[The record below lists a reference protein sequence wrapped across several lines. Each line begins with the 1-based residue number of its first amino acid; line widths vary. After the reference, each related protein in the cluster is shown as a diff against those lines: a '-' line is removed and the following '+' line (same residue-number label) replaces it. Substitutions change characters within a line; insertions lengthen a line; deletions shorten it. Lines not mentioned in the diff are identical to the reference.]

1 MEKFYN
7 VKISFKGERDFNFVL
22 PGYGELTVY
31 AGRDVYVKNLS
42 VSGVEALRQLRPLL
56 LDHQLNAKPDGCYRV
71 IDLSNVNSVSN
82 QVKQVATPVVKSV
95 SELKNDMIKNVGPLD
110 PNEGKEVVDNEG
122 ENNEGENNEG
132 EKKETVQTELEKD
145 KILEAPKSTK
155 TNTKK
160 PTNKKLN
167 NKKKSSKK

>member
-71 IDLSNVNSVSN
+71 IDLSNINIVSN

-122 ENNEGENNEG
+122 DNNEG

>member
-71 IDLSNVNSVSN
+71 IDLSNINSVSN

-110 PNEGKEVVDNEG
+110 PNEGKEFVDNEG

>member
-56 LDHQLNAKPDGCYRV
+56 LDHQLNAKADGCYRV

-110 PNEGKEVVDNEG
+110 PNEGKEIVESK
-122 ENNEGENNEG
+122 GENNEG
-132 EKKETVQTELEKD
+132 EKKETIQTELEKD

-160 PTNKKLN
+160 TTNKKLN

>member
-31 AGRDVYVKNLS
+31 AGRDVYVTNLS

-56 LDHQLNAKPDGCYRV
+56 LDHQLNAKTDGCYRV

-95 SELKNDMIKNVGPLD
+95 SELKNDMIKTVGPLD
-110 PNEGKEVVDNEG
+110 PNEGKEIVDNK
-122 ENNEGENNEG
+122 GENNEG

>member
-110 PNEGKEVVDNEG
+110 PNEGKEIVESK
-122 ENNEGENNEG
+122 GENNEG
-132 EKKETVQTELEKD
+132 EKKETIQTELEKD

-160 PTNKKLN
+160 PTGKKLN

>member
-71 IDLSNVNSVSN
+71 IDLSNINNVSN

-122 ENNEGENNEG
+122 ENNEGE
-132 EKKETVQTELEKD
+132 KKETIQIEPEKD
-145 KILEAPKSTK
+145 KIQEAPKSTK

-160 PTNKKLN
+160 PTGKKLN

>member
-71 IDLSNVNSVSN
+71 IDLSNINSVSN

-110 PNEGKEVVDNEG
+110 PNEGKEVVESK
-122 ENNEGENNEG
+122 GENNEG
-132 EKKETVQTELEKD
+132 EKKETVQTEPEKD
-145 KILEAPKSTK
+145 KIPEAPKSTK